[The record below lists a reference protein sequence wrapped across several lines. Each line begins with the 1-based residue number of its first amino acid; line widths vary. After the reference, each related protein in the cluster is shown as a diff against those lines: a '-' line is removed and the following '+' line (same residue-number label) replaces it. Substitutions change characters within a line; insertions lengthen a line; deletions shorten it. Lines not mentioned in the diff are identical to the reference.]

1 LFQTALQDAR
11 YALRLLRRSPAFTCI
26 AALSLAIGIG
36 ANTTIFSVAN
46 ALLLRPLPGLTRAD
60 RLVDIGRTQNGHG
73 FDTTGYP
80 NYRDVRERTTLLS
93 GVYAIRL
100 EPLAMS
106 LSAAGGAERVY
117 GTLVSG
123 NYFSVL
129 GTRAVRGR
137 LFTDADDKPESAAAT
152 VISYELWQRSFAGNA
167 SIVGKTITITG
178 KPYAVIGIAPAGFQ
192 GTTLLRSDLWLPLSA
207 QDAQGAGGADMFTD
221 RRVVWL
227 AMGGRLKDS
236 VTLQQADAELRSIGV
251 ALAREYPDANANRG
265 LRVAASAM
273 VPGRIS
279 FVAAFLG
286 LLMAIVGLVL
296 AIACVNVAGM
306 MLARASA
313 RRREIAVRLAMGAG
327 RGRLI
332 RQLLTETTVL
342 FSVGCLAGLLLT
354 QWLTSLLLSV
364 LPQIPFPLGL
374 EIGVDWRV
382 VSFAV
387 GISLVAAVLSG
398 LAPALQ
404 SSRPNLVPSLK
415 ADGLDGGPSRLRL
428 RNAFVVGQVTLS
440 LLLVLAAGLFLRALG
455 HAAAIQP
462 GFDQSN
468 VDVVTLD
475 FSLAGYDD
483 AAGQRFA
490 RNLLERATALP
501 GARSAVLAIDL
512 PLDGDR
518 MSLGMLRVPG
528 TPRDDTRQDVA
539 PTDWNIV
546 TPGFFRSL
554 DVRLLRGR
562 DFSESDTATSPRV
575 AIVNEALA
583 RQFFGTSD
591 PIGRSLE
598 VDMPFG
604 GSGDRLTIVGV
615 AANAQMISLGG
626 DATPYVYVP
635 FAQHYNP
642 RMSLL
647 VKTAGGTVIPQVR
660 ALVREMN
667 SNLPVT
673 TAMPL
678 TEVTAIGLIPQRIAA
693 SVAGTLGI
701 VGLLLAAIGIYGVTS
716 YGVSRRTR
724 EIGIRMALG
733 ADRRAVV
740 RLVLRQAMHLAAIGV
755 AIGLAAGAAASQL
768 LRSLLLGISAID
780 PVTFGGAALL
790 FSVIALAASYVPARR
805 ATRVDPMVALR
816 TE

>member
-1 LFQTALQDAR
+1 LFQTAIQDAR

-46 ALLLRPLPGLTRAD
+46 ALLFRPLPGLARAD

-117 GTLVSG
+117 GTVVSG
-123 NYFSVL
+123 NYFTVL
-129 GTRAVRGR
+129 GSRAVRGR

-152 VISYELWQRSFAGNA
+152 VISYELWQRSFGGDP

-178 KPYAVIGIAPAGFQ
+178 KPYAVIGIAPPGFQ

-207 QDAQGAGGADMFTD
+207 QNARGAGGADMFSD
-221 RRVVWL
+221 RRIVWL
-227 AMGGRLKDS
+227 AMGGRLKDG
-236 VTLQQADAELRSIGV
+236 VTLQQADAELRSIGD
-251 ALAREYPDANANRG
+251 ALAREYPVANANRS

-279 FVAAFLG
+279 FVAAFIG
-286 LLMAIVGLVL
+286 LLMVIVGLVL

-306 MLARASA
+306 MLARSAA
-313 RRREIAVRLAMGAG
+313 RRREIAVRLVMGAG

-342 FSVGCLAGLLLT
+342 FSAGCVAGLLLT

-382 VSFAV
+382 VTFAV

-415 ADGLDGGPSRLRL
+415 TEGLDGGPSRLRL

-462 GFDQSN
+462 GFDQTD
-468 VDVVTLD
+468 VDVATLD

-483 AAGQRFA
+483 TAGQRFA
-490 RNLLERATALP
+490 RNLVERATALP
-501 GARSAVLAIDL
+501 GARSAVLALDL

-518 MSLGMLRVPG
+518 TSLGMLRLPG
-528 TPRDDTRQDVA
+528 TPRNDTRQDVA

-562 DFSESDTATSPRV
+562 DFSESDTPASPRV

-583 RQFFGTSD
+583 RQFFGTAD

-598 VDMPFG
+598 VDTPFG
-604 GSGDRLTIVGV
+604 GSADRLTIVGV
-615 AANAQMISLGG
+615 AANAHMISLGG
-626 DATPYVYVP
+626 DTTPYVYVP
-635 FAQHYNP
+635 FAQHYNA

-647 VKTAGGTVIPQVR
+647 VKTTGGTVIPQVR
-660 ALVREMN
+660 ALIREMN

-716 YGVSRRTR
+716 YAVSRRTR

-740 RLVLRQAMHLAAIGV
+740 RLVLRQAMNLAAIGV

-768 LRSLLLGISAID
+768 LRSLLFGIRAID

-790 FSVIALAASYVPARR
+790 FTVIALAASYIPARR

-816 TE
+816 TD